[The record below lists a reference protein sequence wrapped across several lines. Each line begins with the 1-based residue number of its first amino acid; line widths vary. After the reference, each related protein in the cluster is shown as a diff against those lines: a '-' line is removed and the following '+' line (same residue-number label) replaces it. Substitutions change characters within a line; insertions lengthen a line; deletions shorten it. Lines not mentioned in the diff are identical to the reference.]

1 MWKFIG
7 KMNDRL
13 RKFLDSKG
21 ISVRQFEQ
29 MIGSS
34 DGKIAKFMATNSSL
48 KSDTLSKIMEV
59 FPQLSIEWLLA
70 GEGDMLKTNQQSIS
84 NIDNSNVVGA
94 NVNGTGININSNQSE
109 LLAIIRKQQEQMD
122 KLIDTIANMHQ

>member
-1 MWKFIG
+1 MGNILERIAIFAQNEGITIG
-7 KMNDRL
+7 SIEKVIGA
-13 RKFLDSKG
+13 SKG
-21 ISVRQFEQ
+21 VLSRALAQGTDIQSKWLGRIVENYPHL
-29 MIGSS
+29 
-34 DGKIAKFMATNSSL
+34 NS
-48 KSDTLSKIMEV
+48 
-59 FPQLSIEWLLA
+59 EWLLT

-122 KLIDTIANMHQ
+122 KLIDAIAKIHQ

>member
-1 MWKFIG
+1 MENILERIAFFAQNEGITIG
-7 KMNDRL
+7 SIEKAIGA
-13 RKFLDSKG
+13 SKG
-21 ISVRQFEQ
+21 VLSRALAQGTDIQSKWLGRIVENYP
-29 MIGSS
+29 
-34 DGKIAKFMATNSSL
+34 KLNS
-48 KSDTLSKIMEV
+48 
-59 FPQLSIEWLLA
+59 EWLLT

-122 KLIDTIANMHQ
+122 KLIDTIAKMHQ